1 MDKLYG
7 VNLTDYC
14 KYHNISIDKLINKT
28 KKDIELLE
36 KNLSS
41 LVHKEGLVV
50 DQLIDDVLRLL
61 RKKEKHLK
69 RLKEWKKK
77 EK

>member
-14 KYHNISIDKLINKT
+14 KHHNITINDLINKT

-41 LVHKEGLVV
+41 LVHKEGLVI
-50 DQLIDDVLRLL
+50 DPLIDDVLKLL
-61 RKKEKHLK
+61 HKKEKHLK
-69 RLKEWKKK
+69 RLKEWKKQK
-77 EK
+77 